1 MLSQGRDDADDFFEG
16 CPLMALVATGSGRIE
31 RANAAL
37 LEALECS
44 AEELATRS
52 IPELFDEP
60 ERAEVAAAIEAVVEG
75 GAERSFSARA
85 ARGDGAPRWLR
96 IHAKRSPRG
105 DAIHA
110 LVMDITHWKQ
120 RDDERRRTEMEL
132 ARSQQLLRALLDNV
146 PAVLFAVDPGGTFTL
161 SDGLGLRALGLAPG
175 QVVGLSAYEVYRDV
189 PAIPAAIRRALSGD
203 MSTDTI
209 EVGQTA
215 WQTRYIPLRGEDG
228 VVREMLGLSL
238 DVSERIRAERALQEQ
253 LDVIEAQRAA
263 IRDLSLP
270 IIEVWDGV
278 LALPVVGEVGA
289 ARAAQATEALLDAVV
304 QRGASRV
311 IIDLTGAGGVDASTA
326 DHLLRLVQ
334 ALTLVGARVIVS
346 GIQPAAAASIASR
359 GADLSRVETVRDLR
373 EAIRRCMRGPG

>member
-1 MLSQGRDDADDFFEG
+1 
-16 CPLMALVATGSGRIE
+16 
-31 RANAAL
+31 
-37 LEALECS
+37 
-44 AEELATRS
+44 
-52 IPELFDEP
+52 
-60 ERAEVAAAIEAVVEG
+60 
-75 GAERSFSARA
+75 
-85 ARGDGAPRWLR
+85 
-96 IHAKRSPRG
+96 
-105 DAIHA
+105 
-110 LVMDITHWKQ
+110 
-120 RDDERRRTEMEL
+120 
-132 ARSQQLLRALLDNV
+132 
-146 PAVLFAVDPGGTFTL
+146 
-161 SDGLGLRALGLAPG
+161 
-175 QVVGLSAYEVYRDV
+175 
-189 PAIPAAIRRALSGD
+189 

-326 DHLLRLVQ
+326 DHL
-334 ALTLVGARVIVS
+334 
-346 GIQPAAAASIASR
+346 
-359 GADLSRVETVRDLR
+359 
-373 EAIRRCMRGPG
+373 